1 MRRPSEQHG
10 KIYFLIR
17 EIDFVSRPERLFRSI
32 LVADDDPFRAFAR
45 CAALERIFSGVTRAA
60 SAAEAFI
67 KLEQPAFVAKLALVI
82 AGLNLPGMAGPTFV
96 HELSR
101 RLPHTLIL
109 ALGRPGES
117 AQDYPSKNV
126 RFLPEQANP
135 SEILGTAVKMLSH
148 ARAA

>member
-1 MRRPSEQHG
+1 MI
-10 KIYFLIR
+10 K
-17 EIDFVSRPERLFRSI
+17 EIDTVGGRERIFRSI

-45 CAALERIFSGVTRAA
+45 CAALERIFYGVTRAA
-60 SAAEAFI
+60 SATEAFI
-67 KLEQPAFVAKLALVI
+67 KLEQTAFVANLALVI
-82 AGLNLPGMAGPTFV
+82 AGLNLPGMAGPAFV

-109 ALGRPGES
+109 ALGRPGETE
-117 AQDYPSKNV
+117 QDYPGKHV